1 MKTPYDD
8 ADRELVKIFQKI
20 KSEFNKHRL
29 RIQTFDEI
37 NILSVK
43 KETNKLFLKLKS
55 VNKNYYLKIA
65 QRAYSEVCDIYG
77 YDDKDVI
84 SSEWLALYLS
94 EVDKVTGYSYSNELK
109 RKKERFF
116 EGLTAILYKQEELLL
131 FYKKSVNFWKR
142 QTEQFEINVINRA
155 RTQAFTD
162 NGIEKVVWN
171 TNVDGKECK
180 TCYDRNGQIF
190 SINNIPST
198 HYYCRCY
205 LTPL

>member
-1 MKTPYDD
+1 MKTPYDN
-8 ADRELVKIFQKI
+8 ADKELVKIFQKI

-29 RIQTFDEI
+29 RMQTFDEI
-37 NILSVK
+37 NILSAK
-43 KETNKLFLKLKS
+43 KETNKLFSKLKNI
-55 VNKNYYLKIA
+55 NKNFYLEFA
-65 QRAYSEVCDIYG
+65 QKAYSEACDAYG
-77 YDDKDVI
+77 YGNKEVI
-84 SSEWLALYLS
+84 NAEWLALYLS
-94 EVDKVTGYSYSNELK
+94 EVNEVTGYSYSNELK

-116 EGLTAILYKQEELLL
+116 EGLTASLYKQEELMP

-171 TNVDGKECK
+171 TNIDGKECE
-180 TCYDRNGQIF
+180 TCHKRNGQIF

-198 HYYCRCY
+198 HYYCRCF